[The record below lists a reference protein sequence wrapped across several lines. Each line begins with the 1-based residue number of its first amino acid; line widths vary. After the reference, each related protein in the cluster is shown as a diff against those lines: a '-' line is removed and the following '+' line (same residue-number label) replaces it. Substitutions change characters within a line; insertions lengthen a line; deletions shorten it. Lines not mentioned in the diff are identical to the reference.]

1 MTVKVD
7 GMDVITGIA
16 HSNAVTL
23 ALLQMKRG
31 GDHFVG
37 HGESDSIDSP
47 AVEAF
52 FGGVVFGEGHLKGHI
67 GGSGGGAGFCE
78 TRIVPFEGRWRDPLG
93 FAGAAGVLDDNAHA
107 VAAIIVVE
115 IAQDPDAGMIHFH
128 DGRNAFGSTEP

>member
-1 MTVKVD
+1 MPAMTAKVD

-37 HGESDSIDSP
+37 HGEGDFIDGP

-52 FGGVVFGEGHLKGHI
+52 FSGVVFGEGHVKGHI
-67 GGSGGGAGFCE
+67 GGSGGGARFCE

-93 FAGAAGVLDDNAHA
+93 LAGAAVILYDNCHSVGA
-107 VAAIIVVE
+107 VMGFAISPEAKWSNIE
-115 IAQDPDAGMIHFH
+115 F
-128 DGRNAFGSTEP
+128 